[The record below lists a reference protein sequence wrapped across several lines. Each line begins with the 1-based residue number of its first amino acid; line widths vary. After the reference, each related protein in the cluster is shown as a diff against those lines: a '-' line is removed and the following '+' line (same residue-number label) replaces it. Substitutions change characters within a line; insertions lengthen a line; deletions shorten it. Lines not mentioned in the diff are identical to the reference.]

1 MSSYKMLKDWKSGF
15 YEWINR
21 RHPHFKGRQ
30 NGFMGG
36 FIFGERG
43 KGKSMYCYKVM
54 AKTYWHFNG
63 YTDEGDAY
71 AEALKY
77 MIYEPRDF
85 QKLIITNKIKG
96 IVTPVICLDDASMHF
111 GNMLH
116 ITNNKLYSALLGQ
129 TATVRTA
136 VTGFM
141 ITAPKRC
148 HVVKFL
154 RTYDDYKGE
163 VFIDKGGEQ
172 SVLTDEQI
180 RNKKG
185 GRQNWDRKVRFY
197 RWQYYPDE
205 VKYVI
210 RIPFQDKYSCY
221 CPDEYYHW
229 YLEKKLYFEVK
240 HDLEEATRTK
250 ENRDVFR
257 EYIDD
262 LPSYPGYP
270 DLRQIV
276 KSWDYEEEKE
286 ENKRSKEEDKTGRLK
301 GKLKKSIE
309 IKDQGIGYA

>member
-1 MSSYKMLKDWKSGF
+1 MLKDWKSGF

-96 IVTPVICLDDASMHF
+96 IVTPVIC
-111 GNMLH
+111 
-116 ITNNKLYSALLGQ
+116 
-129 TATVRTA
+129 
-136 VTGFM
+136 
-141 ITAPKRC
+141 
-148 HVVKFL
+148 
-154 RTYDDYKGE
+154 
-163 VFIDKGGEQ
+163 
-172 SVLTDEQI
+172 LTDEQI